1 MAIDLGRDISATRT
15 FRTGRFSTGP
25 QLVAEACFRRLT
37 TPRGA
42 LRGGEDEANYGL
54 DLRELIGVTNLKT
67 TAAALPGRIRA
78 ELEKDERID
87 SVTVDVLTDVDA
99 AGLASFTITVE
110 AITGEGPFV
119 LTLLASAVT
128 VTLLG
133 IDAA

>member
-1 MAIDLGRDISATRT
+1 MAIDFGRDISATDT
-15 FRTGRFSTGP
+15 FSTGRFSTGIR
-25 QLVAEACFRRLT
+25 LVAEACYRRLI
-37 TPRGA
+37 TPRGS

-87 SVTVDVLTDVDA
+87 SVTVDVLTEVDA
-99 AGLASFTITVE
+99 SGLASFTITVE